1 MHVRYLWR
9 SDEGTRYPETVV
21 SVFREQPYAGHQTQV
36 LFENGKG
43 SYFLKTFVTF
53 KTQHI
58 FFSLYPF
65 SRYRLLFWLAWD
77 FPSPCLSIPRAGIT
91 CVHHPPYPVTQNQ
104 VRWKESFCARAS
116 CNEVRT
122 GTLHAEW
129 RNRNPLLGAGVVY
142 AYILTVTET
151 LDTGMPKGLNK
162 SPSSGGTHL

>member
-58 FFSLYPF
+58 FFLYI
-65 SRYRLLFWLAWD
+65 LFLDIGSYSGWPGT
-77 FPSPCLSIPRAGIT
+77 F
-91 CVHHPPYPVTQNQ
+91 HPPASAFQELGLHVCTTHHTQPHETKSGEKRVSVPGLPVTRSGQGLCMQNG
-104 VRWKESFCARAS
+104 ETATLFSAR
-116 CNEVRT
+116 
-122 GTLHAEW
+122 GLFM
-129 RNRNPLLGAGVVY
+129 
-142 AYILTVTET
+142 LTYSQS
-151 LDTGMPKGLNK
+151 LK
-162 SPSSGGTHL
+162 H